1 MAVIET
7 TREVLDGL
15 QDEARRAAPCEACGL
30 LLGRGQAI
38 DRILP
43 ARNVHPVPQTHFEID
58 PQALV
63 DAHRAERGGGLRLIG
78 YYHSH
83 PRGAAEPSATDR
95 AQSSGDGR
103 IWAIVGVDG
112 VRFWRDDETGFVE
125 LSTRLVT
132 R

>member
-1 MAVIET
+1 MAEIEL

-15 QDEARRAAPCEACGL
+15 LDEARRALPCEACGL
-30 LLGRGQAI
+30 LLGRGQGI

-63 DAHRAERGGGLRLIG
+63 DAHRAEREGGLRVIG

-83 PRGAAEPSATDR
+83 PRGTAEPSATDR

-103 IWAIVGVDG
+103 VWAIAGADG